1 MREDEA
7 ADLIAGTYEA
17 ALDERQWIPLMNR
30 LADLVGGGSTA
41 FIRKNLQTGAGVG
54 MYGRIDA
61 EAFAD
66 YYGYFAQRNPLARAI
81 RDMQAGSILIDWQVL
96 PKADLTASEYYNDF
110 LIRRDMHGVLGLMV
124 WRSGDEVAV
133 MNLTRPRRRGDYQ
146 ADDARILNPFMP
158 HLRRAVALAQHLPRP
173 EGDRLSAEL
182 LDRWR
187 EAFLVV
193 DETGLVV
200 HANLEAEQILRCGD
214 ALRLRQGRL
223 MATDAQSEVR
233 LQAALRT
240 ACSVCAPQGTQLSIP
255 HAEDPRGYA
264 VMVAPAGRRSG
275 RLFPDAARAI
285 LVIRDLARPRVPEAG
300 ELRAIFGFSRGQAA
314 VAARLAAGRDV
325 REIALD
331 LGLSPHTVRRH
342 LSDIMERTETSR
354 QAELVRLLL
363 RVPGPV
369 WH

>member
-1 MREDEA
+1 
-7 ADLIAGTYEA
+7 
-17 ALDERQWIPLMNR
+17 
-30 LADLVGGGSTA
+30 
-41 FIRKNLQTGAGVG
+41 
-54 MYGRIDA
+54 
-61 EAFAD
+61 
-66 YYGYFAQRNPLARAI
+66 
-81 RDMQAGSILIDWQVL
+81 
-96 PKADLTASEYYNDF
+96 
-110 LIRRDMHGVLGLMV
+110 MHGVLGLMV

-285 LVIRDLARPRVPEAG
+285 LVIRDLARPRYRRRASFVRSSASAG
-300 ELRAIFGFSRGQAA
+300 AKRRWRHGWRQGATC
-314 VAARLAAGRDV
+314 GR
-325 REIALD
+325 
-331 LGLSPHTVRRH
+331 SPWT
-342 LSDIMERTETSR
+342 
-354 QAELVRLLL
+354 
-363 RVPGPV
+363 
-369 WH
+369 